1 MKESEENKPFVSII
15 IPCRNEEKYIGKC
28 LDSIIA
34 NDYPKDK
41 LEVLVMDGMSEDGT
55 RGVVEKYVKEYSFI
69 KLLRNP
75 KKIIPVAMNIG
86 IKNAKG
92 DIILKLDAHS
102 AYQKDYISKCIR
114 YLKEYNADNVG
125 GIWKIVPREDTLLGK
140 SIALALSSPFG
151 AGNAYYRIGVTEP
164 KWVDTV
170 PYGCYKKEVFE
181 RIGFYDENIARSE
194 DVALN
199 SKLRKS
205 GGKILLVPEIV
216 IYYYARSKLN
226 EFYRHIFDNGFW
238 ITYPIKFGRILFSWR
253 HLIPLLFVLS
263 LLGWVILV
271 FFYRLFLWPLFS
283 IMVLYFLTNIYFS
296 LKVAIRERDLR
307 YLIVMP
313 IIFITLHITYGLGS
327 VWGLIKILG
336 K

>member
-263 LLGWVILV
+263 LLGGVILV